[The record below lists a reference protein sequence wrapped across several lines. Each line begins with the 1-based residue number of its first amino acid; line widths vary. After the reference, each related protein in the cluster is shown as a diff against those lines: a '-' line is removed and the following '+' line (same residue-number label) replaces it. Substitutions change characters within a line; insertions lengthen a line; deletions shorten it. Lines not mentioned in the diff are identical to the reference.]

1 VTLLPLIRAWRPTC
15 AAVLLAAASPASAL
29 TLIGH
34 YDGTTSTVHLD
45 LTLAETFVDVFSLT
59 FRLDHSPGL
68 SVPAVQKMLVA
79 DPALESLAGLYT
91 LRELRVNDT
100 QDVVK
105 YSFLAAGEPTL
116 AGAAL
121 AYSFDVLPGTTMPLE
136 FSARVLV
143 EGGLNLGQD
152 YSALR
157 VSDPVVI
164 AIPEPSTWALLLAGG
179 AALAT
184 VTRRRLVT

>member
-1 VTLLPLIRAWRPTC
+1 MLPLIRAWRPTC

-29 TLIGH
+29 TLTGH
-34 YDGTTSTVHLD
+34 YDATTSTVHLD

-91 LRELRVNDT
+91 LRELRVSDT
-100 QDVVK
+100 RDVLN
-105 YSFLAAGEPTL
+105 YSFLATGEPTL
-116 AGAAL
+116 SSAAL
-121 AYSFDVLPGTTMPLE
+121 TYNFDVLAGTTLPLE
-136 FSARVLV
+136 FSASVLI
-143 EGGLNLGQD
+143 EGGFNLRQD
-152 YSALR
+152 YFAVR